1 MSGRVLGGIVLVG
14 IAVALWR
21 TFGFIR
27 MEPPMSEQREGLFK
41 SDGPKYRRTQEANR
55 WRLRITNPRTIRRRK
70 SA

>member
-1 MSGRVLGGIVLVG
+1 MTGKVFGGIVLVG

-27 MEPPMSEQREGLFK
+27 MDAPMSEQREKLFT
-41 SDGPKYRRTQEANR
+41 SDGPKYRRTQEGNR
-55 WRLRITNPRTIRRRK
+55 WRLRIANPRTIRRRK